1 MFFRFCRKL
10 QYGLNFNGQQP
21 PFTAVTCL
29 IALSPSDRA
38 QSAFPVLRPAKM
50 LMVCQSIQGYMTGMR
65 FVHLPLL
72 LALVA
77 VLTASPSRAASDSFS
92 TEELLR
98 GFEKTVFGLEY
109 RSWSWRP
116 YLVKKFTRPV
126 TFYVH
131 NLSKQNRTRMVHRF
145 IRDIDKRIGGLQTR
159 ITNDPAKANFDVY
172 VVDRAQYVPVVKK
185 DIYKNDRA
193 KVPGRCLVRVV
204 SGRDGIKRSSA
215 VIVSDEG
222 EFLFKRCLV
231 EEILQGLG
239 PMNDDKALTHSVFN
253 DTSRHSRFTV
263 FDQIILNMLY
273 DPRIRPGMSMKQTKP
288 LLPLVARDAR
298 RRVR

>member
-1 MFFRFCRKL
+1 MATFRKL
-10 QYGLNFNGQQP
+10 VQRNKAHENQTDMVANG
-21 PFTAVTCL
+21 
-29 IALSPSDRA
+29 
-38 QSAFPVLRPAKM
+38 VLT
-50 LMVCQSIQGYMTGMR
+50 YMDSMR
-65 FVHLPLL
+65 FFLTFVLFSLF
-72 LALVA
+72 LVA
-77 VLTASPSRAASDSFS
+77 SPVRAASQTFS
-92 TEELLR
+92 TEELLQ
-98 GFEKTVFGLEY
+98 GFERTVFGLEY

-116 YLVKKFTRPV
+116 YMVKKFTKPV
-126 TFYVH
+126 IFYVH
-131 NLSKQNRTRMVHRF
+131 NLSARNRKSIVHRF
-145 IRDIDKRIGGLQTR
+145 VREIDRRVGGLKATV
-159 ITNDPAKANFDVY
+159 TNDPAAANFEVY

-204 SGRDGIKRSSA
+204 SGRKGIKRSSA

-239 PMNDDKALTHSVFN
+239 PMNDDERLTHSVFN
-253 DTSRHSRFTV
+253 DSSRHSRFTV

-273 DPRIRPGMSMKQTKP
+273 DPRIKPGMSKKQIEP
-288 LLPLVARDAR
+288 ILPLVVRDAR

>member
-1 MFFRFCRKL
+1 MTSKRSFSLSASVFGVAL
-10 QYGLNFNGQQP
+10 
-21 PFTAVTCL
+21 TA
-29 IALSPSDRA
+29 
-38 QSAFPVLRPAKM
+38 
-50 LMVCQSIQGYMTGMR
+50 
-65 FVHLPLL
+65 L
-72 LALVA
+72 LAI
-77 VLTASPSRAASDSFS
+77 SPARAASDSFS
-92 TEELLR
+92 TEEILR

-116 YLVKKFTRPV
+116 YLVKKFTQPV
-126 TFYVH
+126 RFYVH
-131 NLSKQNRTRMVHRF
+131 NLSRRDRKAVVHRF
-145 IRDIDKRIGGLQTR
+145 VREIDRRIGGLKTS
-159 ITNDPAKANFDVY
+159 ITNDPAAANFEVY
-172 VVDRAQYVPVVKK
+172 VVDRSQYVSVVQR

-253 DTSRHSRFTV
+253 DASRHSRFTV

-288 LLPLVARDAR
+288 ILPLVARDAR

>member
-1 MFFRFCRKL
+1 MARYSFFFL
-10 QYGLNFNGQQP
+10 SNGLVIFFNDIIGDDP
-21 PFTAVTCL
+21 DMPA
-29 IALSPSDRA
+29 
-38 QSAFPVLRPAKM
+38 PV
-50 LMVCQSIQGYMTGMR
+50 SSQGIFELNMNVAGNCDLTYMKTMR
-65 FVHLPLL
+65 FLHLPALL
-72 LALVA
+72 TSLF
-77 VLTASPSRAASDSFS
+77 LTALMISVSARAANDSFS

-116 YLVKKFTRPV
+116 YLVKKFTQPV

-131 NLSKQNRTRMVHRF
+131 NLSRRDRTRVVHRF
-145 IRDIDKRIGGLQTR
+145 VREIDRRIGGLETS
-159 ITNDPAKANFDVY
+159 ITNDPTAANFEVF
-172 VVDRAQYVPVVKK
+172 VVDRAQYVSVVQR

-204 SGRDGIKRSSA
+204 SGRKGIKRSSA

-239 PMNDDKALTHSVFN
+239 PMNDHQDLTHSVFN
-253 DTSRHSRFTV
+253 DASRHSRFTV

-288 LLPLVARDAR
+288 ILPLVVRDAR

>member
-1 MFFRFCRKL
+1 
-10 QYGLNFNGQQP
+10 
-21 PFTAVTCL
+21 
-29 IALSPSDRA
+29 
-38 QSAFPVLRPAKM
+38 
-50 LMVCQSIQGYMTGMR
+50 MR
-65 FVHLPLL
+65 FLR
-72 LALVA
+72 
-77 VLTASPSRAASDSFS
+77 SPDFLFSVFLITLMCVTPVRAANDSFS
-92 TEELLR
+92 TEELLK

-116 YLVKKFTRPV
+116 YLVKKFTQPV

-131 NLSKQNRTRMVHRF
+131 NLSRRDRTRVVHRF
-145 IRDIDKRIGGLQTR
+145 VREIDRRIGGLKTG
-159 ITNDPAKANFDVY
+159 ITNDPSAANFEVY
-172 VVDRAQYVPVVKK
+172 VVDRAQYVSVVQR
-185 DIYKNDRA
+185 DIYKNERA

-204 SGRDGIKRSSA
+204 SGREGIKRSSA

-239 PMNDDKALTHSVFN
+239 PMNDNQDLTHSVFN
-253 DTSRHSRFTV
+253 DASRHSRFTV

-273 DPRIRPGMSMKQTKP
+273 DPRIRPGMSKKQTEP